1 MRILTTLPQNDLNDV
16 PAAAAAAESAGFD
29 GVITMENRH
38 EPFLALAVAATAS
51 QRIELGTAVAI
62 AFPRSPM
69 MVASTCWDLQTAS
82 RGRFVLGIGPQIR
95 PHIEKRFST
104 PWSAPVPRLREYVRA
119 LRAIWRSWETGERL
133 RFEGEHYTFTLM
145 TPNFTPASTG
155 QPMVPVTIAA
165 VGPHSLR
172 LAGEVADGVRLHGF
186 CTRRYLEEVCMPR
199 IEEGMARSG
208 RRRESFEVT
217 GGGFVATGATDEEVA
232 KAVEWVRYRVA
243 FYGSA
248 GLLDAGLGDLGL
260 LAKCS
265 TCTGSATSGASST
278 GRTLHPGHPPPAG
291 RLRGGGVGSDR
302 GGDRRR
308 HGATLRRRRSA
319 TTSSPQRSRSASAAP
334 RTRSIRQPLD
344 GPAPGSSRRASSRTS
359 AACRPPSRATR
370 RPGEPTSLE
379 AGRRI
384 SAISSPSP
392 PGARHDPSS
401 PRRRSASPR
410 TMSAR
415 WWKECDRPDQR

>member
-29 GVITMENRH
+29 GAITMENRH

-51 QRIELGTAVAI
+51 TRLQLGTAVAI

-69 MVASTCWDLQTAS
+69 VVASACWDLQSAS
-82 RGRFVLGIGPQIR
+82 RGRFALGIGPQIR

-104 PWSAPVPRLREYVRA
+104 PWTAPVPRLREYVHA
-119 LRAIWRSWETGERL
+119 LRAIWRSWETGGRL

-172 LAGEVADGVRLHGF
+172 LSGEVADGVRLHGF

-199 IEEGMARSG
+199 IAEGMARTG
-208 RRRESFEVT
+208 RKRESFEVT

-243 FYGSA
+243 FYGSTP
-248 GLLDAGLGDLGL
+248 GYWPVLELHGLGDLGRKL
-260 LAKCS
+260 NRMTKE
-265 TCTGSATSGASST
+265 GAWDRIAAEIDDDT
-278 GRTLHPGHPPPAG
+278 V
-291 RLRGGGVGSDR
+291 RLFAAVG
-302 GGDRRR
+302 
-308 HGATLRRRRSA
+308 
-319 TTSSPQRSRSASAAP
+319 
-334 RTRSIRQPLD
+334 
-344 GPAPGSSRRASSRTS
+344 
-359 AACRPPSRATR
+359 
-370 RPGEPTSLE
+370 
-379 AGRRI
+379 
-384 SAISSPSP
+384 
-392 PGARHDPSS
+392 RHDELAAAVEQRFGGAADTVYSS
-401 PRRRSASPR
+401 LS
-410 TMSAR
+410 M
-415 WWKECDRPDQR
+415 DMRPDLPPDLIQDIRRLPAVFEGYATPW

>member
-1 MRILTTLPQNDLNDV
+1 MRILTTLPQNDLNAV
-16 PAAAAAAESAGFD
+16 PAAVAAAEAAGYD
-29 GVITMENRH
+29 GALTMENRH

-51 QRIELGTAVAI
+51 KRIGLGTAVAI

-69 MVASTCWDLQTAS
+69 VVANAAWDLQTAS

-104 PWSAPVPRLREYVRA
+104 SWTAPVPRLREYVRA

-133 RFEGEHYTFTLM
+133 RFEGEHYAFTLM

-186 CTRRYLEEVCMPR
+186 CTRRYLEEACLPR
-199 IEEGMARSG
+199 IAEGMARTG

-243 FYGSA
+243 FYGSTP
-248 GLLDAGLGDLGL
+248 GYWPVLELHGLGDLGRKL
-260 LAKCS
+260 NRMTKEGAWDRIAAEIDDDTVRLFAAVGRHDELARAVDERFGGAADS
-265 TCTGSATSGASST
+265 VYASLSMDMRPELPPDLVQDIRRLPSAFEGY
-278 GRTLHPGHPPPAG
+278 
-291 RLRGGGVGSDR
+291 
-302 GGDRRR
+302 
-308 HGATLRRRRSA
+308 
-319 TTSSPQRSRSASAAP
+319 
-334 RTRSIRQPLD
+334 
-344 GPAPGSSRRASSRTS
+344 
-359 AACRPPSRATR
+359 ATR
-370 RPGEPTSLE
+370 
-379 AGRRI
+379 
-384 SAISSPSP
+384 
-392 PGARHDPSS
+392 
-401 PRRRSASPR
+401 
-410 TMSAR
+410 
-415 WWKECDRPDQR
+415 W

>member
-29 GVITMENRH
+29 GAITMENRH

-51 QRIELGTAVAI
+51 TRLQLGTAVAI

-69 MVASTCWDLQTAS
+69 VVASACWDLQSAS
-82 RGRFVLGIGPQIR
+82 RGRFALGIGPQIR

-104 PWSAPVPRLREYVRA
+104 PWTAPVPRLREYVHA
-119 LRAIWRSWETGERL
+119 LRAIWRSWETGDRL

-172 LAGEVADGVRLHGF
+172 LSGEVADGVRLHGF

-199 IEEGMARSG
+199 IAEGMARTG
-208 RRRESFEVT
+208 RKRESFEVT

-243 FYGSA
+243 FYGSTP
-248 GLLDAGLGDLGL
+248 GYWPVLELHGLGDLGRKL
-260 LAKCS
+260 NRMTKE
-265 TCTGSATSGASST
+265 GAWDRIAAEIDDDT
-278 GRTLHPGHPPPAG
+278 V
-291 RLRGGGVGSDR
+291 RLFAAVG
-302 GGDRRR
+302 
-308 HGATLRRRRSA
+308 
-319 TTSSPQRSRSASAAP
+319 
-334 RTRSIRQPLD
+334 
-344 GPAPGSSRRASSRTS
+344 
-359 AACRPPSRATR
+359 
-370 RPGEPTSLE
+370 
-379 AGRRI
+379 
-384 SAISSPSP
+384 
-392 PGARHDPSS
+392 RHDELAAAVEQRFGGAADTVYSS
-401 PRRRSASPR
+401 LS
-410 TMSAR
+410 M
-415 WWKECDRPDQR
+415 DMRPDLPPDLIQDIRRLPAVFEGYATPW